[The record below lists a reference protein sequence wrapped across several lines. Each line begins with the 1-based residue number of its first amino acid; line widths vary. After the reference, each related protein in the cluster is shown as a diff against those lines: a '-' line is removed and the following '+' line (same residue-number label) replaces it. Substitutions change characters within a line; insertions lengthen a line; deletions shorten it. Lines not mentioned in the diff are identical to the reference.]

1 MKKNL
6 AFLLL
11 FAVFR
16 LHAQMGVGGD
26 PDASAQLDVSSSDK
40 GLLIPRV
47 SLNNVADTTLD
58 GTHKAA
64 TGLMIYNT
72 NASLTGGDGTG
83 FYYFD
88 GNRWIK
94 LVPQTKNIHVICI
107 DNNQVTVTTGSG
119 QDVSGY
125 DAALEP
131 IFFNSQG
138 NLEVK
143 LIIRYSSIQG
153 SARFQLRAHD
163 DTHEDWPIV
172 WTDFGVFA
180 TTQTGGVAT
189 SDWRP
194 WNAGTHA
201 YEIHLF
207 AWIDNP
213 NDGDHVTIESAYL
226 LVRSQ

>member
-1 MKKNL
+1 M
-6 AFLLL
+6 AFY
-11 FAVFR
+11 
-16 LHAQMGVGGD
+16 AQVGIGGT
-26 PDASAQLDVSSSDK
+26 PDNSAQLDVSATDK
-40 GLLIPRV
+40 GMLIPRV
-47 SLNNVADTTLD
+47 ALNNVSDTTLD
-58 GTHKAA
+58 GTNRAA
-64 TGLMIYNT
+64 TGLLVYNT

-83 FYYFD
+83 FYFFD
-88 GNRWIK
+88 GNKWIK
-94 LVPQTKNIHVICI
+94 LVPQTKNVHVICI
-107 DNNQVTVTTGSG
+107 DNNQVNVTTGNG

-143 LIIRYSSIQG
+143 LVIRYSSIQG

-180 TTQTGGVAT
+180 STQTGGVAT

-207 AWIDNP
+207 AWMENP
-213 NDGDHVTIESAYL
+213 NQGDHVTIESAYL